1 MAGDA
6 AKRPTSEFSGIAKQ
20 EAVMLMEIERESVV
34 AYGQRMSAAGLTT
47 GSGGNLSV
55 INRKRGWIA
64 VSPTGVPYEE
74 LNPGDVPLVDLAGTI
89 VDGGL
94 NPSSELAFH
103 LIIYNNR
110 ADVGAVVHT
119 HSVYA
124 SAMACL
130 RREIP
135 PIHYLIGFAGRK
147 VPVAPYATFG
157 TNALARGLMETLGSE
172 FNGVLLANHGVVTV
186 GSDLRWAFT
195 AAESVEYVARLC
207 LITSGAGEP
216 EYLSDDEMARVIK
229 KFESYG
235 RPRLETKTP
244 RGGLSSNR
252 RKTP

>member
-1 MAGDA
+1 
-6 AKRPTSEFSGIAKQ
+6 
-20 EAVMLMEIERESVV
+20 MLMEIERESVV
-34 AYGQRMSAAGLTT
+34 DYGKRMLAAGLAA

-55 INRKRGWIA
+55 IDRQRGWVA
-64 VSPTGVPYEE
+64 VSPSGVPYET
-74 LNPGDVPLVDLAGTI
+74 LRPGDVPLVDLAGTP

-94 NPSSELAFH
+94 NPSSELPFH

-110 ADVGAVVHT
+110 VDVGAVVHT

-130 RREIP
+130 NREIP

-157 TNALARGLMETLGSE
+157 TEALARGLMETMGSE

-186 GSDLRWAFT
+186 GKDLNRAFT

-207 LITSGAGEP
+207 LIITGAGEP
-216 EYLSDDEMARVIK
+216 EPLSDEEMDRVIK

-235 RPRLETKTP
+235 RSQPERKAP
-244 RGGLSSNR
+244 GGGDPGSRGGN
-252 RKTP
+252 P